1 MAGRFQ
7 RRRMEG
13 EPRGFLP
20 RGDDTRPRWARVRA
34 LLAGGREQI
43 DQEGLLAERTLLVD
57 TPRSERDEAHR

>member
-7 RRRMEG
+7 RRRIDG

-20 RGDDTRPRWARVRA
+20 RADDAAPRWARVRN
-34 LLAGGREQI
+34 LLAGGREEI

-57 TPRSERDEAHR
+57 PRSERDEAHR